1 MIRNAS
7 IVAATVA
14 ALIAPATLA
23 EEGHAGDI
31 GLVVEAGRIRS
42 VLVDA
47 KGFGPEQ
54 RAFEGEFGADGVPW
68 FSADPGYDA
77 EPGTFSPGSR
87 VGVRFAAALS
97 VWDGSGFMP
106 TSSDGA
112 MSGERL
118 RLSYLSLN
126 ATSSAGPAPGFDLA
140 VQPDGGWHIHPSM
153 ELLAAP
159 GAAEPDVGVYLVQL
173 EVYSTDPAIAASE
186 SIWLVLNAGA
196 SEEEHEAAYAA
207 AREIVDP
214 EDCAA
219 DLNADLA
226 VDGNDLGL
234 LLAEWGQ
241 PGAADLNADG
251 IVDGNDLG
259 QLLAAWGPCP

>member
-14 ALIAPATLA
+14 ASLA
-23 EEGHAGDI
+23 SSALAQHADDI
-31 GLVVEAGRIRS
+31 GLVVEAGRIHS
-42 VLVDA
+42 VVVTA
-47 KGFGPEQ
+47 EGFGPPK

-68 FSADPGYDA
+68 FAGDPGYDA
-77 EPGTFSPGSR
+77 EPGTFPAGSR
-87 VGVRFAAALS
+87 VGVRFAAPLM
-97 VWDGSGFMP
+97 VWDGTAFVP
-106 TSSDGA
+106 TSQAGP

-118 RLSYLSLN
+118 RLSYLSL
-126 ATSSAGPAPGFDLA
+126 AAMSGAGPAPGFDLA

-159 GAAEPDVGVYLVQL
+159 GAAAPDTGVYLVQL
-173 EVYSTDPAIAASE
+173 EVYSTDAAIAASE

-196 SEEEHEAAYAA
+196 TEAEHEAAYEF
-207 AREIVDP
+207 ARDAVDP

-219 DLNADLA
+219 DLNGDLA

-234 LLAEWGQ
+234 LLAGWGNR
-241 PGAADLNADG
+241 GATDLNADG
-251 IVDGNDLG
+251 VTDGNDLG
-259 QLLAAWGPCP
+259 LLLAAWGPCP

>member
-14 ALIAPATLA
+14 AFIAPATLA
-23 EEGHAGDI
+23 DEGHAGDI
-31 GLVVEAGRIRS
+31 GLVVEEGRIHS

-47 KGFGPEQ
+47 KGFGPHQ

-68 FSADPGYDA
+68 FAADPGYDA
-77 EPGTFSPGSR
+77 EPGTFPVGTR
-87 VGVRFAAALS
+87 IGVRFADALM
-97 VWDGSGFMP
+97 VWDGTGFVP
-106 TSSDGA
+106 TSPGGA

-126 ATSSAGPAPGFDLA
+126 ATTSAGPAPGFDLA

-173 EVYSTDPAIAASE
+173 EVYSTDPSIAASE

-196 SEEEHEAAYAA
+196 PEEEHAAAYLAA
-207 AREIVDP
+207 SDIVDGGH
-214 EDCAA
+214 CAA
-219 DLNADLA
+219 DLNADHA

-234 LLAEWGQ
+234 LLAGWGE
-241 PGAADLNADG
+241 PGPADLNGDG

-259 QLLAAWGPCP
+259 ELLAAWGPCP

>member
-7 IVAATVA
+7 IVAASAASSIAAAALGQHFDDVGLLTKAGSIHTVA
-14 ALIAPATLA
+14 IT
-23 EEGHAGDI
+23 ES
-31 GLVVEAGRIRS
+31 GLGSSR
-42 VLVDA
+42 
-47 KGFGPEQ
+47 
-54 RAFEGEFGADGVPW
+54 RAFQGELGVEGVPW
-68 FSADPGYDA
+68 
-77 EPGTFSPGSR
+77 TCFSPGYEAEAGAFPADGI
-87 VGVRFAAALS
+87 VGVRFAAPLM
-97 VWDGSGFMP
+97 VWDGSAFVA
-106 TSSDGA
+106 TSR
-112 MSGERL
+112 SGPLPNERV
-118 RLSYLSLN
+118 RLSHLMLTAESGD
-126 ATSSAGPAPGFDLA
+126 GPAPGFEFP
-140 VQPDGGWHIHPSM
+140 VRPDGGLHFHPSM

-234 LLAEWGQ
+234 LLAAWGQ

-251 IVDGNDLG
+251 IADGNDLG